1 MYYEECCMLTEK
13 VILVYYIMY
22 RNLTADHLQ
31 KTSIVSYIKYVRDTG
46 KTFVIRNSNKNIRLW
61 LVLLAMQHGFALLY
75 TVLSKKEETPHF
87 FVAI

>member
-1 MYYEECCMLTEK
+1 MLTEK

-75 TVLSKKEETPHF
+75 TVLSRKEETPHF

>member
-1 MYYEECCMLTEK
+1 
-13 VILVYYIMY
+13 MY

-61 LVLLAMQHGFALLY
+61 LVLLAMQHGFALNILLKNCFKFGF
-75 TVLSKKEETPHF
+75 VLMVLKGRYMEVSGL
-87 FVAI
+87 VVNY